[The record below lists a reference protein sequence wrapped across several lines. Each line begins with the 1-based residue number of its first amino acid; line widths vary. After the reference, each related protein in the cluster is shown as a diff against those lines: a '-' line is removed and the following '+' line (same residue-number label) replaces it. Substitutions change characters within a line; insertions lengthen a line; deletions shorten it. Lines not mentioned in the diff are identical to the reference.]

1 LSNAD
6 LPVSAVI
13 GFACNE
19 GMVRIWEAAADQ
31 PEPGTHVSSKKGMM
45 GIFFPLGHYYETA
58 QIILFFNN
66 NHHIGYFMPSNYF
79 QFNFQPKEQNRLC

>member
-6 LPVSAVI
+6 LPVSAVV

-31 PEPGTHVSSKKGMM
+31 PEPGTHVSGKKGMM
-45 GIFFPLGHYYETA
+45 GIFFSL
-58 QIILFFNN
+58 
-66 NHHIGYFMPSNYF
+66 
-79 QFNFQPKEQNRLC
+79 